1 MKQKVPIQGIS
12 FTEKKK
18 KKKKVTFTNSLISL
32 HNYVIFIVTP
42 QSQRS
47 TEGSGVMFPSVY
59 LLSDP
64 DSSSINW
71 R

>member
-12 FTEKKK
+12 FTENL
-18 KKKKVTFTNSLISL
+18 KKKVTFTNLPISL
-32 HNYVIFIVTP
+32 QNYVIFIVTP

-47 TEGSGVMFPSVY
+47 TESSGAMFLPVY